1 MTATGGSLS
10 REERF
15 GAALVE
21 IEQALDWVQL
31 GEVYCHEGGADFF
44 DDDQLAA
51 QREAALHFASDI
63 GERLGSRPKGRS
75 LYVGA
80 GVAELAPILCDAI
93 LLRREVAVVALPGP
107 ESRELNRALEQAEGR
122 LGFALPRWSTKP
134 LRSLKRDG
142 FDHLWMVSV
151 LNDPEAFPALS
162 KRLYERGSPPAR
174 SVGRDRKAASE
185 LLDEAFR
192 RLDYPAVFA
201 TSEEEL
207 PLLEAAARSRGL
219 NVQLAEAGRLSP
231 IVGDVVRHGWI
242 VR

>member
-1 MTATGGSLS
+1 MSDYVAH
-10 REERF
+10 EERF

-21 IEQALDWVQL
+21 VEQALDWTLL
-31 GEVYCHEGGADFF
+31 GQVYCHEGGEDFF
-44 DDDQLAA
+44 DDEQLDAL
-51 QREAALHFASDI
+51 REAALHFASDV
-63 GERLGSRPKGRS
+63 GERLGDRPKGRS

-80 GVAELAPILCDAI
+80 GVAELAPILCDAL
-93 LLRREVAVVALPGP
+93 LLRREVAIVALPGP
-107 ESRELNRALEQAEGR
+107 ESKELNRALTAAEER

-134 LRSLKRDG
+134 LGSLRRDG

-174 SVGRDRKAASE
+174 ALNRDRSAANA

-192 RLDYPAVFA
+192 RIEAPCDFA

-207 PLLEAAARSRGL
+207 PLLEGAARSRGL
-219 NVQLAEAGRLSP
+219 RLEVEEAGRLSA
-231 IVGDVVRHGWI
+231 IVGDVVRRGRI
-242 VR
+242 LR